1 MADKIFVKK
10 IRIKAPVDKVFA
22 WHERPGALERLT
34 PPWIRLKNIKKTGGL
49 EKGARVSM
57 KGFLASIPM
66 PLEAE
71 HLEYEKGRFFKD
83 SLVRGPFSKWEHTH
97 LFFPW
102 GHHHSILED
111 RVIYALQV
119 HLPQKW
125 QQMVAGE
132 LSRIFTYRH
141 KVMQEDLKRHK
152 DRSPLTIVISGA
164 SGPVGRAMIP
174 FLTTGGHRII
184 RLVRRKTENPD
195 EIFWDPYRGEIDLK
209 PAGKI
214 DVVINLNGY
223 NIASGRWTK
232 KRREKIIKSRILSTA
247 LLSKAI
253 LGLSERPDVFISAS
267 ATGYYGECGNEML
280 CENSC
285 SGELFISRVCCD
297 WEDAAKDLETS
308 GIRTVFARI
317 GIVLSPGGGI
327 LEKLLPVFM
336 MGLGAKIDTGDQYMS
351 WISMDDLLYAVYHVI
366 HTPSIHGAVNFV
378 SPHPVTNLQ
387 FTKCLGR
394 VLSRPALFKIPASII
409 KLLWGKMG
417 EEILLSSTRVFPE
430 KMIDSGF
437 RFCHE
442 NLEQAFCHVL
452 GKK

>member
-1 MADKIFVKK
+1 MTDKTFVKK
-10 IRIKAPVDKVFA
+10 IRIEASVDRVFG
-22 WHERPGALERLT
+22 WHERPGTLERLT
-34 PPWIRLKNIKKTGGL
+34 PPWISLKNIKKTGGL

-57 KGFLASIPM
+57 KGFLGSIPM

-71 HLEYEKGRFFKD
+71 HLEYEKGRLFKD
-83 SLVRGPFSKWEHTH
+83 RLVKGPFSKWEHTH
-97 LFFPW
+97 LFSPW
-102 GHHHSILED
+102 GDHHSILED
-111 RVIYALQV
+111 RVVYGLPV

-125 QQMVAGE
+125 QQMVEGE
-132 LSRIFTYRH
+132 LSRMFTYRH
-141 KVMQEDLKRHK
+141 KIMQEDLKRHK
-152 DRSPLTIVISGA
+152 DRSPLTILISGA
-164 SGPVGRAMIP
+164 SGPVGQAMIP

-184 RLVRRKTENPD
+184 RLVRRKPESLD
-195 EIFWDPYRGEIDLK
+195 EIFWNPYQGELDLE

-232 KRREKIIKSRILSTA
+232 KRRAKIIKSRILSTA
-247 LLSKAI
+247 LLSKAV
-253 LGLSERPDVFISAS
+253 LALSQAPELFISAS
-267 ATGYYGECGNEML
+267 ATGFYGECGDEMV

-297 WEDAAKDLETS
+297 WEDAAKDLEAS

-327 LEKLLPVFM
+327 LEKLLPGFM
-336 MGLGAKIDTGDQYMS
+336 MGLGAEIDKGEQFMS

-366 HTPSIHGAVNFV
+366 HTRSIHGAVNFV
-378 SPHPVTNLQ
+378 SPHPVTNSQ
-387 FTKCLGR
+387 FTKSLGW
-394 VLSRPALFKIPASII
+394 VLSRPTLFKIPASII
-409 KLLWGKMG
+409 KILWGEMG
-417 EEILLSSTRVFPE
+417 EEILLCSTRVFPE

-442 NLEQAFCHVL
+442 NLEQALCHVL